1 MTADDHTADRILQIS
16 LSRNHG
22 HTFGDPTFH
31 DLPETGDFKT
41 RITRRRGGQGYDH
54 VVKVEVTSPVDV
66 TLIAASV
73 DIEGA

>member
-1 MTADDHTADRILQIS
+1 MTDNDHSADRILQIS
-16 LSRNHG
+16 LSKNHG
-22 HTFGDPTFH
+22 QTFGNPTYH
-31 DLPETGDFKT
+31 DLPETGDFKK

-54 VVKVEVTSPVDV
+54 VVKIECTSPVAV